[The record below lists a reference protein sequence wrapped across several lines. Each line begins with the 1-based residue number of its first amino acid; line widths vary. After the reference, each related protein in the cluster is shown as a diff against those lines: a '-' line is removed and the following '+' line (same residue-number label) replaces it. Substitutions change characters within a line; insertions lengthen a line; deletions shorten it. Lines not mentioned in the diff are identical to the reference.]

1 VTTPREP
8 AAAASNAAS
17 NAANN
22 TAKKWQNV
30 SSIHPEEIS
39 MTKATVSAS
48 TSAAPKGVYDD
59 VDHSEAPG
67 HGNSP
72 AAWTCVIVMLVG
84 ALIAAIAFVIAST
97 PIFVAGAAIMVLGL
111 LAGWV
116 MRKAGYGVGGSKLK
130 NTGH

>member
-1 VTTPREP
+1 VPQAR
-8 AAAASNAAS
+8 ARNAAG
-17 NAANN
+17 N

-30 SSIHPEEIS
+30 SSIHPEEIPMS
-39 MTKATVSAS
+39 KATVSAS
-48 TSAAPKGVYDD
+48 TSTAPKGAYDD

-72 AAWTCVIVMLVG
+72 AAWTCVIVMLIG
-84 ALIAAIAFVIAST
+84 ALIASIAFVIANT
-97 PIFVAGAAIMVLGL
+97 PIFVAGAAIMVIGL
-111 LAGWV
+111 LAGWA